1 MYVWYNT
8 CFLDFARYSTAENIL
23 DFSSDTQMVAQ
34 IKNTMVFKVRQTLVK
49 ILAWPLIS
57 FLLLG
62 T

>member
-1 MYVWYNT
+1 MIFRFCLV
-8 CFLDFARYSTAENIL
+8 FQIAENIL

-34 IKNTMVFKVRQTLVK
+34 IKNTMDFKVRQTLVK
-49 ILAWPLIS
+49 ILAWPLIN